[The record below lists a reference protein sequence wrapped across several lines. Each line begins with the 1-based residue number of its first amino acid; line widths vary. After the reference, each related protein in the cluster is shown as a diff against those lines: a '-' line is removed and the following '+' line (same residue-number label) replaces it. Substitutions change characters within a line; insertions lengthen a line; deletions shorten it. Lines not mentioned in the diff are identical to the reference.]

1 MEFIARNDGLE
12 QGEKLCFRGV
22 SIEGCCCFYS
32 LQYSVS
38 YVMSTCDMSK
48 LFPMFYSGLPTS
60 LPGDGE
66 IKKDDAKINAKVAK
80 HKAKQEE

>member
-1 MEFIARNDGLE
+1 MEFIARDDGLE

-22 SIEGCCCFYS
+22 SIEGCCCFFS
-32 LQYSVS
+32 LQYLVY
-38 YVMSTCDMSK
+38 YVTCECLNFS
-48 LFPMFYSGLPTS
+48 LCVYSGLPTS

>member
-1 MEFIARNDGLE
+1 
-12 QGEKLCFRGV
+12 
-22 SIEGCCCFYS
+22 
-32 LQYSVS
+32 
-38 YVMSTCDMSK
+38 
-48 LFPMFYSGLPTS
+48 MFYSGLPTS

>member
-1 MEFIARNDGLE
+1 
-12 QGEKLCFRGV
+12 
-22 SIEGCCCFYS
+22 
-32 LQYSVS
+32 
-38 YVMSTCDMSK
+38 MSTCECLNFS
-48 LFPMFYSGLPTS
+48 LCVYSGLPTS